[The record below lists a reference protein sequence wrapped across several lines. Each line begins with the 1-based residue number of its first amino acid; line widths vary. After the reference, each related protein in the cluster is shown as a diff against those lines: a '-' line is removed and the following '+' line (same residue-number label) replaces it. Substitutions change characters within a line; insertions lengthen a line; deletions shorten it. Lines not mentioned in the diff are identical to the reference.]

1 MNNILVRALSGAMF
15 VGIVIGAFL
24 WGLLPTI
31 ALLGIFM
38 TIGLVEFYG
47 LFPKAVSG
55 AGHKVSGIAMGLLI
69 FIGIAGNQLNWW
81 AVDALFYLIPI
92 LFLPFIGMLFSND
105 EQPIKGLAVQFMS
118 WIYIVLPFLLMIQ
131 IYSMSSSAG
140 TWRYIIGLFIIV
152 WSNDT
157 FAYLSG
163 RAFGK
168 TKLFEKVSP
177 KKTWEGTVGGILMS
191 VVTAM
196 IYAYFQD
203 EQYFFW
209 AIAGV
214 IIAPAAVVGDLIE
227 SKIKRTVGVK
237 DTGNIMPGHGG
248 VLDRFD
254 AVIFAT
260 PFFFLWLTLAITQF
274 NFFQ

>member
-1 MNNILVRALSGAMF
+1 MNNLLVRALSGALF
-15 VGIVIGAFL
+15 VGLVIGAFL

-31 ALLGIFM
+31 ILLAIFM
-38 TIGLVEFYG
+38 IVGLIEFYG

-55 AGHKVSGIAMGLLI
+55 IGHKVSGVVMGALI
-69 FIGIAGNQLNWW
+69 FIGVAGNQLNWW
-81 AVDALFYLIPI
+81 TLDTLFYLIPI
-92 LFLPFIGMLFSND
+92 MFLPFIGMLFSNE
-105 EQPIKGLAVQFMS
+105 EQPIKSLALQFMS
-118 WIYIVLPFLLMIQ
+118 WVYVVLPFLLMIQ
-131 IYSMSSSAG
+131 IYSMTSPDG

-177 KKTWEGTVGGILMS
+177 KKTWEGTIGGIIMS
-191 VVTAM
+191 IATAL

-203 EQYFFW
+203 EQYVFW
-209 AIAGV
+209 GVAGL
-214 IIAPAAVVGDLIE
+214 IISPAAILGDLIE

-237 DTGNIMPGHGG
+237 DAGNIMPGHGG

-260 PFFFLWLTLAITQF
+260 PFFFLWLSIAMSQF
-274 NFFQ
+274 NFF

>member
-1 MNNILVRALSGAMF
+1 
-15 VGIVIGAFL
+15 
-24 WGLLPTI
+24 
-31 ALLGIFM
+31 
-38 TIGLVEFYG
+38 
-47 LFPKAVSG
+47 
-55 AGHKVSGIAMGLLI
+55 
-69 FIGIAGNQLNWW
+69 
-81 AVDALFYLIPI
+81 
-92 LFLPFIGMLFSND
+92 
-105 EQPIKGLAVQFMS
+105 
-118 WIYIVLPFLLMIQ
+118 
-131 IYSMSSSAG
+131 MSSSEG

-177 KKTWEGTVGGILMS
+177 KKTWEGTVGGVLMS
-191 VVTAM
+191 VVTAI

-203 EQYFFW
+203 EQYLFW
-209 AIAGV
+209 SVAGL

-260 PFFFLWLTLAITQF
+260 PFFFLWLTLAMTQF
-274 NFFQ
+274 NFF